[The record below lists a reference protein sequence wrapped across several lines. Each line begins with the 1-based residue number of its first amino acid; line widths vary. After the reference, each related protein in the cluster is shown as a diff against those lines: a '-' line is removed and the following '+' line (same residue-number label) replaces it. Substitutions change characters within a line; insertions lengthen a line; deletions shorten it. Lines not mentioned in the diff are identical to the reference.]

1 MKNAFLASTVERH
14 QHRLKRLQ
22 ASITAVNNGL
32 QIATEVDRQQALF
45 FSIALLIGMPTAAV
59 GLVLCGFLF
68 HVWDGLGLWYG
79 MISLTISAI
88 AIRPALNPI
97 DTQREALQER
107 LLELVLQREKVRE
120 ALEEVLLKVESPKPR
135 KPIEVKEEAA

>member
-22 ASITAVNNGL
+22 ASIDAINNGL
-32 QIATEVDRQQALF
+32 QIATEVDRQQAFF

-59 GLVLCGFLF
+59 GLVLCSFLF
-68 HVWDGLGLWYG
+68 HVWDGMGLWYG

-107 LLELVLQREKVRE
+107 LLELVLQRQKVRE
-120 ALEEVLLKVESPKPR
+120 ALEEVLLKVEPPRPR
-135 KPIEVKEEAA
+135 KPIEVKGEAA

>member
-1 MKNAFLASTVERH
+1 MNNSFLASTIDRH

-22 ASITAVNNGL
+22 VSIDAVNNGL
-32 QIATEVDRQQALF
+32 QIATEVDRQQALYRT
-45 FSIALLIGMPTAAV
+45 IAMLIGMPTATV

-107 LLELVLQREKVRE
+107 LLELVLQRQKVRE
-120 ALEEVLLKVESPKPR
+120 ALEEVLLKVEPPTPR
-135 KPIEVKEEAA
+135 KPIEVKGEAA